1 MIEWQKKLKRAA
13 RQLELILMMR
23 VNLIKY
29 GGKTDGQKTRDT
41 NTEY

>member
-23 VNLIKY
+23 VNLIK
-29 GGKTDGQKTRDT
+29 DGEKADEQKTRDT
-41 NTEY
+41 NTKY